1 MVQLIIGCGC
11 TQDAIPAMARTRDRL
26 TAALKGAGTQQLL
39 ASARHDAVGNYWCVV
54 PPLHCPPP
62 LTWSTHSTHLIFSIR
77 DDFLGDYN
85 GVERGEDRM
94 FSTALAI
101 NTLIDVW
108 TVPATYAPTQ

>member
-1 MVQLIIGCGC
+1 
-11 TQDAIPAMARTRDRL
+11 MARTRDRL

-39 ASARHDAVGNYWCVV
+39 ASARHDAVGSYWCVV
-54 PPLHCPPP
+54 PPLRCLPHLSGP
-62 LTWSTHSTHLIFSIR
+62 LTAHTSSLSIR

-108 TVPATYAPTQ
+108 SVPATYALTQ

>member
-1 MVQLIIGCGC
+1 MR
-11 TQDAIPAMARTRDRL
+11 AP
-26 TAALKGAGTQQLL
+26 
-39 ASARHDAVGNYWCVV
+39 SNSS
-54 PPLHCPPP
+54 PPP
-62 LTWSTHSTHLIFSIR
+62 ATTQWATTGAWYHLFTVLPTYLVHSHIFSIR

-108 TVPATYAPTQ
+108 SVPATYALTQ